1 MNLGTFLQTIITI
14 VLIYLILALIA
25 SEIQENIAAFF
36 ELRAQRLKTS
46 IQTMLG
52 EDDRKGKEARLT
64 QELYDDPMIKNLNQS
79 AYSWLS
85 VTKII
90 LNPNSWIEW
99 FQNNLLFALVTLLTL
114 IVCLFLPVEIQFK
127 ALTFVFVAVF
137 IRIVS
142 RLLDKSDNTE
152 RLRTSCGPSY
162 IDNSEIFARVM
173 TSIIKNYDK
182 YQDKSKPDPSDS
194 TKILPLTLLEYF
206 LDSSKFSNE
215 TKERLKSI
223 ADLSGSGEKL
233 GEEGWTEFQNN
244 LQKIF
249 VEVQERSTGV
259 YKRNAKG
266 LSLIIGFLIAFIA
279 NADAFNIV
287 NNLSK
292 TDQNYRDTL
301 IGRLEAESP
310 KLFIKG
316 DNSSN
321 ELTPDRKE
329 IISQIVNETGSL
341 PLGWDYDKQILLNE
355 NQLAK
360 ENEKINRETED
371 AKKIRLIGILNQNQE
386 KINWLVNNNDN
397 CQEDKKTKCFEELL
411 ETIGSNKDLM
421 PYLSPDFTQ
430 KLRNRDEKGFA
441 AASTKLLESLRK
453 DRESKLFKISINSEE
468 LLEDA
473 KNIKKAKLIKLLT
486 DNQKI
491 FESLSNDESFC
502 NDNQCFEDLIEQINS
517 NKDVVPFLDK
527 DFKDNFHKRN
537 KKGFSTASIKL
548 LESLKKEQ
556 KLKFTEL
563 RLKREQMIIPL
574 ETSQDRNESNK
585 INDFVSNIWLAINSN
600 IQRQGGLPR
609 VFFGWSIS
617 AIAISMGAP
626 FWFDLLGNIMNVRNS
641 GKTKNQ

>member
-162 IDNSEIFARVM
+162 IDNPEIFARVM

-182 YQDKSKPDPSDS
+182 YQDKLTTDPNDS
-194 TKILPLTLLEYF
+194 SREIQITLFEYF
-206 LDSSKFSNE
+206 EQLNLSKQ

-223 ADLSGSGEKL
+223 AALSKSGEKS
-233 GEEGWTEFQNN
+233 GENGWTEFQNN
-244 LQKIF
+244 LEKIF
-249 VEVQERSTGV
+249 VEVQKRSTGV

-279 NADAFNIV
+279 NADAFNV
-287 NNLSK
+287 VSNLSK
-292 TDQNYRDTL
+292 TDQSYRDKL
-301 IGRLEAESP
+301 ISRLEVESP
-310 KLFIKG
+310 NLFAKG
-316 DNSSN
+316 DNSSK
-321 ELTPDRKE
+321 ELTPDRKKL
-329 IISQIVNETGSL
+329 ISQIVNETGDL
-341 PLGWDYDKQILLNE
+341 PLGWDYDKKILMNE

-360 ENEKINRETED
+360 ENEKINRAAED
-371 AKKIRLIGILNQNQE
+371 EKKIRLIGILNQNQE
-386 KINWLVNNNDN
+386 KINWLVTNNNN
-397 CQEDKKTKCFEELL
+397 CQDDKKTKCFEELL
-411 ETIGSNKDLM
+411 ETIKSNKDLM
-421 PYLSPDFTQ
+421 SYLSPDFTQ
-430 KLRNRDEKGFA
+430 KLRNRDEKGFS

-453 DRESKLFKISINSEE
+453 EQESKLFKTSINLEE

-491 FESLSNDESFC
+491 FESLGNDEKFC
-502 NDNQCFEDLIEQINS
+502 NDNQCFEDLIEQIDS

-527 DFKDNFHKRN
+527 DFKDNFRNRN
-537 KKGFSTASIKL
+537 KKGFATASTKL
-548 LESLKKEQ
+548 LESLRKEQ

-563 RLKREQMIIPL
+563 RLKREQMIIPV
-574 ETSQDRNESNK
+574 ETSQDNHGNNN
-585 INDFVSNIWLAINSN
+585 INDFVSNVWLTINSN
-600 IQRQGGLPR
+600 IQKQGGLPR
-609 VFFGWSIS
+609 VFFGWLIS